1 MGTQRVQEG
10 ELKKEERAWEE
21 WRPELISS
29 LNCPGSWWG
38 HDCEWDSYPAQL
50 AAFRKTPQSL
60 SLYCHPWEDD
70 PCSPGVTDDPFSAA
84 SSRDSSQA
92 RVNRSWMAPSL
103 LVAQRCL
110 RFSFQSHFLLPGL
123 LQFIFSTSFNQ
134 FIKMSSDTG
143 QPTTTFAPWVTA
155 SHSNRNVLPLRHRL
169 FCRFLLKDVLVEWE
183 GRGNQVYI

>member
-1 MGTQRVQEG
+1 MRGMAARTHQLTQWSRKLMRPRLRVRFLPGTVSCFQ
-10 ELKKEERAWEE
+10 KNTS
-21 WRPELISS
+21 I
-29 LNCPGSWWG
+29 
-38 HDCEWDSYPAQL
+38 
-50 AAFRKTPQSL
+50 

-92 RVNRSWMAPSL
+92 RVNRSRMAPSL

-123 LQFIFSTSFNQ
+123 LQFIFSTSFNRL
-134 FIKMSSDTG
+134 IKMSSNTG

-155 SHSNRNVLPLRHRL
+155 SHSNRNVLPLCHRL
-169 FCRFLLKDVLVEWE
+169 CCRFLSKDVLVEWE